1 MSTRAPRQR
10 LLPARRTER
19 ATGGKIESVT
29 LHLAGVVVFA
39 AGCGMLA
46 CGAVEVLDGGTKAAS
61 LLGPGIGGFVAGG
74 LLWRRTIAPLRI
86 SSATIYG
93 AILMAWVAFTTTAT
107 LPYLLSGVLDRFDL
121 ALFEAVSGF
130 TTTASTV
137 LRAPDGVARGILLWR
152 ALTQW
157 YGGIAITIFVVSVL
171 PYVRSAGF
179 EHLAGVSHSWGA
191 ERMASRIQEMAKR
204 IVLVYAGF
212 TLVIA
217 ALYAL
222 FGMGTFD
229 AVAHA
234 FSTVSTGGF
243 STHAESLAFFSSSGV
258 EWTAIGGMIVAG
270 GNWAL
275 YWQALRGK
283 PLKLF
288 RSVELRAYLII
299 VGLVAFA
306 AVAWRPD
313 DAGQTG
319 MRRTIFG
326 AVSIATTTGFRL
338 VDYAQWAGAVQLI
351 LLFAMVVGGMPGGSA
366 GGFKTFRLLAVVG
379 HARRHLFRQLHP
391 RAVPLVRISGE
402 VIADTVISG
411 ILGFFVLFMA
421 LGATATLAV
430 SAIGSHDMPTSISL
444 VATSLGNVGPA
455 LGTITHYADL
465 HAGVRDVLMVV
476 MLAGRL
482 EIYPVLLG
490 LVPVFRFIGNLLPPK
505 LALAFAR
512 IGRG

>member
-1 MSTRAPRQR
+1 VSTRTPRQR

-19 ATGGKIESVT
+19 VTGGKLESVT
-29 LHLAGVVVFA
+29 LHLVGVVVFA

-46 CGAVEVLDGGTKAAS
+46 CGAVELLDGGTESLA
-61 LLGPGIGGFVAGG
+61 LLGPGIACVVAGG
-74 LLWRRTIAPLRI
+74 VVWQRTIAPLRI
-86 SSATIYG
+86 PAANIYG
-93 AILMAWVAFTTTAT
+93 AILMAWVVFASAAT

-130 TTTASTV
+130 TTTASSV
-137 LRAPDGVARGILLWR
+137 LREPDGVARGILLWR

-157 YGGIAITIFVVSVL
+157 YGGVAITIFVVSVL

-212 TLVIA
+212 TLVVA

-243 STHAESLAFFSSSGV
+243 STHADSLAFFRSPGV

-288 RSVELRAYLII
+288 RSVELRAYVII
-299 VGLVAFA
+299 VALVAFA
-306 AVAWRPD
+306 AIMWSPEELGADTV
-313 DAGQTG
+313 
-319 MRRTIFG
+319 RRTIFG
-326 AVSIATTTGFRL
+326 AVSVATTTGFRL
-338 VDYAQWAGAVQLI
+338 VDYSQWAGAMQLI
-351 LLFAMVVGGMPGGSA
+351 LLFSMVVGGMPGGSA

-402 VIADTVISG
+402 VIADTVISS

-421 LGATATLAV
+421 LGAAATLAV
-430 SAIGSHDMPTSISL
+430 SAIGSHDVPTSISL

-490 LVPVFRFIGNLLPPK
+490 LVPLFRFIGNVLPPK
-505 LALAFAR
+505 VALALAR

>member
-1 MSTRAPRQR
+1 VSTRTPLYR
-10 LLPARRTER
+10 AREAARP
-19 ATGGKIESVT
+19 TGGKIESVT
-29 LHLAGVVVFA
+29 LHLVGVVVFA

-46 CGAVEVLDGGTKAAS
+46 CGAVEILDGGTNTAA
-61 LLGPGIGGFVAGG
+61 LLGPAVGCVIAGG
-74 LLWRRTIAPLRI
+74 GIWRRSIAPVRI
-86 SSATIYG
+86 PTATIYG
-93 AILMAWVAFTTTAT
+93 AILMAWIAFTSVAT
-107 LPYLLSGVLDRFDL
+107 VPYLLSGVLDRFDL
-121 ALFEAVSGF
+121 ALFEATAGF
-130 TTTASTV
+130 TTTASSV
-137 LRAPDGVARGILLWR
+137 IRAPDTIAKGILLWR
-152 ALTQW
+152 AMTQW

-191 ERMASRIQEMAKR
+191 ERMGSRIQEMAKR

-212 TLVIA
+212 TVVVA
-217 ALYAL
+217 AFYAL

-243 STHAESLAFFSSSGV
+243 STHAESLAFFRSPGV
-258 EWTAIGGMIVAG
+258 EWTAIVGMLLAG
-270 GNWAL
+270 GNFAL

-288 RSVELRAYLII
+288 RSVELRAYMII
-299 VGLVAFA
+299 VALVALA
-306 AVAWRPD
+306 AVLWSPED
-313 DAGQTG
+313 LSTDGF
-319 MRRTIFG
+319 RRTVFG

-338 VDYAQWAGAVQLI
+338 VDYGQWTGAVQLI

-366 GGFKTFRLLAVVG
+366 GGFKTFRLLAIVG

-402 VIADTVISG
+402 VISDAVISS

-421 LGATATLAV
+421 LGATATLIV
-430 SAIGSHDMPTSISL
+430 SALGSHDLPTSISL
-444 VATSLGNVGPA
+444 IATSLGNVGPA
-455 LGTITHYADL
+455 LGTISHYADL
-465 HAGVRDVLMVV
+465 NAGERDVLIVV

-490 LVPVFRFIGNLLPPK
+490 VVPVFRFIGNILPPK
-505 LALAFAR
+505 IALAFAR
-512 IGRG
+512 LGRG

>member
-1 MSTRAPRQR
+1 VSTRTPRTR
-10 LLPARRTER
+10 LLPARRAER
-19 ATGGKIESVT
+19 VTGGKIESVT
-29 LHLAGVVVFA
+29 LHLVGVVVFA

-46 CGAVEVLDGGTKAAS
+46 CGAVELLDGGTKTAA
-61 LLGPGIGGFVAGG
+61 LLGPGIGCAVGGG
-74 LLWRRTIAPLRI
+74 LLWRRTISQLRI
-86 SSATIYG
+86 PSATIYG
-93 AILMAWVAFTTTAT
+93 AILTAWAAFAIAAT

-121 ALFEAVSGF
+121 ALFEAVAGF
-130 TTTASTV
+130 TTTSSTV
-137 LRAPDGVARGILLWR
+137 LRSPDSVAKGILLWR
-152 ALTQW
+152 ATTQW

-179 EHLAGVSHSWGA
+179 EHLAGISHSWGA
-191 ERMASRIQEMAKR
+191 ERMGSRIQEMAKR

-212 TLVIA
+212 TVVVA
-217 ALYAL
+217 ALYVL

-229 AVAHA
+229 AAAHA

-243 STHAESLAFFSSSGV
+243 STHADSLAFFASPGI
-258 EWTAIGGMIVAG
+258 EWTAIGGMVLAG
-270 GNWAL
+270 GNFAL

-299 VGLVAFA
+299 VVLVAFA
-306 AVAWRPD
+306 AVAWSGDRP
-313 DAGQTG
+313 GSPG
-319 MRRTIFG
+319 IRRTIFG
-326 AVSIATTTGFRL
+326 AVSIVTTTGFRL
-338 VDYAQWAGAVQLI
+338 VDYAQWTGAVQLI

-402 VIADTVISG
+402 VISDTVISG

-421 LGATATLAV
+421 VGAAATLTV
-430 SAIGSHDMPTSISL
+430 SAIGSHDLPASISL

-455 LGTITHYADL
+455 LGTIAHYADL
-465 HAGVRDVLMVV
+465 DAGVRDVLMVV

-505 LALAFAR
+505 LALALAR
-512 IGRG
+512 LGRG